1 LRHRSAFR
9 PHRAVRWTDVGQIG
23 PGARD
28 GENASVLLL
37 FDIDGT
43 LLLRA
48 SEPHRR
54 ALLDAL
60 RSVYGLTD
68 ASIHRVAAA
77 GRTDTQIARA
87 IALACGLD
95 RESFDEL
102 LPQFQA
108 ACAEA
113 FAHSCPPS
121 LASHLGPGIRELLD
135 TLSDR
140 ADTRL
145 SLLTGNYEPVA
156 RLKLARAG
164 IAEHFAAGQGAFGS
178 DAELRDYLGPIARAR
193 AGSDGIPY
201 PRKRTT
207 VIGDTPLDIAC
218 ARADGLRVIAIATGP
233 YSAADLSSADH
244 VVHNAYE
251 LRALLGSGE

>member
-1 LRHRSAFR
+1 
-9 PHRAVRWTDVGQIG
+9 
-23 PGARD
+23 
-28 GENASVLLL
+28 VLLL

-43 LLLRA
+43 LLLQA
-48 SEPHRR
+48 SEPHRS

-60 RSVYGLTD
+60 GSVYGLAD
-68 ASIHRVAAA
+68 AHRHRVAAA

-95 RESFDEL
+95 RASFDER
-102 LPQFQA
+102 LPEFQA

-113 FAHSCPPS
+113 FARGCPPS
-121 LASHLGPGIRELLD
+121 LAAHLAPGIGELLD
-135 TLSDR
+135 ALDDQP
-140 ADTRL
+140 DTHL

-164 IAEHFAAGQGAFGS
+164 IAGHFAAGQGAFGS
-178 DAELRDYLGPIARAR
+178 DAELREDLGPIARAR
-193 AGSDGIPY
+193 AGADGIPY
-201 PRKRTT
+201 SRERTT

-233 YSAADLSSADH
+233 YAAAELSSADH
-244 VVHNAYE
+244 VVLNAFE
-251 LRALLGSGE
+251 LGALLRPGE